1 MKFRIADFQINIARG
16 WLSRLVWGTNVQFV
30 SANHMLDTDRREPR
44 CSFEPISVEPQVLDR
59 LIYPVPRSRR
69 QQGRAHCFSLG
80 RLEYLQSR
88 RPSIIGL
95 PTRLISTWGH
105 FRLADCVHLD
115 RQSLAPSEARVCC
128 PAVCDGRRL
137 WPGAVSGFLSTR
149 DKKSC
154 PITSSP
160 TSQRIRPVRRRS
172 PSDGRLSGCRYA
184 GGAQSR
190 DKSLEE
196 RIVIAEE
203 EVLARQFAGVIR
215 LSPQKFGRGEFG
227 FGTLADAAERGR

>member
-1 MKFRIADFQINIARG
+1 LKFRIADFQINIARG

-115 RQSLAPSEARVCC
+115 RQKSRPSEARVCC

-149 DKKSC
+149 DKESC

-160 TSQRIRPVRRRS
+160 PANASAPCAGEARATVVYPDAGMPAVRS
-172 PSDGRLSGCRYA
+172 PATNRSRNELS
-184 GGAQSR
+184 
-190 DKSLEE
+190 L
-196 RIVIAEE
+196 
-203 EVLARQFAGVIR
+203 
-215 LSPQKFGRGEFG
+215 QKKRSWRGNSQV
-227 FGTLADAAERGR
+227 